1 MATKSK
7 HRKNHKQKVEARRKR
22 LTQEKSRNEKMQREF
37 IMNLIKQEQEKGL
50 FNDTPSLNLPT
61 DGPVID
67 GPVIDDPVIDGPIID
82 NSIVE
87 VITPEV
93 SATLQSPEIMSFVSH
108 NLDNSNN
115 DEVFI
120 KVSPDG
126 KSFQQVSSKEI
137 VNDSEVEKK

>member
-61 DGPVID
+61 DGQVID
-67 GPVIDDPVIDGPIID
+67 GPVIDGPVIDGPIID

-87 VITPEV
+87 AITPEV

-137 VNDSEVEKK
+137 VSDSDVEKK

>member
-67 GPVIDDPVIDGPIID
+67 GPVIDGPLIDGPIID
-82 NSIVE
+82 NSIADAPIIDGP
-87 VITPEV
+87 VIDIEST
-93 SATLQSPEIMSFVSH
+93 
-108 NLDNSNN
+108 
-115 DEVFI
+115 
-120 KVSPDG
+120 
-126 KSFQQVSSKEI
+126 EI
-137 VNDSEVEKK
+137 VNDSKVEKK